1 MGRQPP
7 LHRHRAAYSLR
18 TNMKVLSAYLLAVV
32 GGNQSPTQA
41 DISTIL
47 ESVGIKLTDEDSTQ
61 LDTLIASFEGKSV
74 EEVMAA
80 GYETLNKCGGGG
92 GGSAAAAAAP
102 AAGAAEEVKEEK
114 KESSSS
120 DDDMGGA
127 GMFDE
132 DY

>member
-1 MGRQPP
+1 MG
-7 LHRHRAAYSLR
+7 
-18 TNMKVLSAYLLAVV
+18 
-32 GGNQSPTQA
+32 SPTQA

-92 GGSAAAAAAP
+92 SAAAAAAP

-120 DDDMGGA
+120 DEDMGGA

>member
-74 EEVMAA
+74 EEVMEA
-80 GYETLNKCGGGG
+80 GYETLSKCGGGG
-92 GGSAAAAAAP
+92 GGRAAP

-120 DDDMGGA
+120 DEDMGGA

>member
-47 ESVGIKLTDEDSTQ
+47 ESVGIKLSDEDSTQ

-80 GYETLNKCGGGG
+80 GYETLGKCGGGG
-92 GGSAAAAAAP
+92 APAAAAAGP
-102 AAGAAEEVKEEK
+102 AAGGAEEAKV
-114 KESSSS
+114 
-120 DDDMGGA
+120 
-127 GMFDE
+127 
-132 DY
+132 

>member
-92 GGSAAAAAAP
+92 GGNA
-102 AAGAAEEVKEEK
+102 AAEEVKEEK

>member
-61 LDTLIASFEGKSV
+61 LDTLIANFEGKSV

-92 GGSAAAAAAP
+92 GGSAAAAAA
-102 AAGAAEEVKEEK
+102 EEVKEEK

-120 DDDMGGA
+120 DEDMGGA
-127 GMFDE
+127 GMFDGL
-132 DY
+132 

>member
-92 GGSAAAAAAP
+92 GGSAAAAAA
-102 AAGAAEEVKEEK
+102 GAAEEVKEEK
-114 KESSSS
+114 KESPSS
-120 DDDMGGA
+120 DEDMG
-127 GMFDE
+127 
-132 DY
+132 

>member
-74 EEVMAA
+74 EEV
-80 GYETLNKCGGGG
+80 
-92 GGSAAAAAAP
+92 
-102 AAGAAEEVKEEK
+102 KEEK

>member
-92 GGSAAAAAAP
+92 GGSP
-102 AAGAAEEVKEEK
+102 AAGAAAEVKEEK

>member
-18 TNMKVLSAYLLAVV
+18 TNMKVLSASSLAVV

-80 GYETLNKCGGGG
+80 GYETPNKCGGG

-120 DDDMGGA
+120 DDDM
-127 GMFDE
+127 
-132 DY
+132 